1 MGVTGEKLKNQ
12 SIQNWHQFYKK
23 VPETSKTS
31 YVKSY
36 KSGNKIPCFS
46 MGVRAI
52 GDSEKTQ
59 KQHFLKHTFDIVNI
73 NIFQ

>member
-36 KSGNKIPCFS
+36 KNGDKTPCFS

-52 GDSEKTQ
+52 GNSEKTQ
-59 KQHFLKHTFDIVNI
+59 KQYFLKQTFVTVNI